1 MSAPFQPTT
10 DDAAFAAYLDRLAA
24 AMQHQSRHQP
34 LRDYCTGLL
43 LPDGRKS
50 VEPMAARLAPA
61 TARTKHKT
69 LLNFV
74 SEGTWSDTAVLTA
87 MREAVL
93 PAIEAHGPVR
103 FWITDETSM
112 AKKGM
117 HSVGVARQYCGEL
130 GKVENCQVMV
140 SLSVA
145 NDVAGLPIAARLY
158 LPEDWIAND
167 ERRAKAGIPLDV
179 GFQTKPSLALD
190 QIRAAHAAGVPPGV
204 VLADEVYGSCATFRQ
219 GVSALGLEYAVAVRS
234 TQEVR
239 PSQDR
244 RRARPWRGEA
254 AVTVRT
260 LAARLPRSAWR
271 WVTWREGSGPELS
284 GRFAMIRVR
293 VGPDGAP
300 GDQTLLVEWP
310 VGERAPVGYWL
321 VTLPPR
327 TPLTAVVATAKAR
340 WWVEQGYRDLKQEV
354 GLGGYEGRGWRGFHH
369 HVTLTFAAYGFL
381 IMRRCQTL
389 GPAGGRATTY
399 TFPVVADSTRPPLR
413 PERHAPASIPTMR
426 RRLTVGLARRLP
438 RCPYCH
444 ATPPPPIRTP
454 EPLPLSA

>member
-10 DDAAFAAYLDRLAA
+10 DDAAFDTYLDRLAA

-50 VEPMAARLAPA
+50 VEPRAARLAPA
-61 TARTKHKT
+61 TARTRHKT

-74 SEGTWSDTAVLTA
+74 SEGPWSDTAVLTA
-87 MREAVL
+87 MRKAVL

-103 FWITDETSM
+103 FWITDETSR
-112 AKKGM
+112 AKKGV
-117 HSVGVARQYCGEL
+117 HSAGVARQYCGEL

-158 LPEDWIAND
+158 LPEEWIAND

-179 GFQTKPSLALD
+179 GFQTKPSIALD

-204 VLADEVYGSCATFRQ
+204 VLADAVSGSSATFRQ

-239 PSQDR
+239 PPRDR
-244 RRARPWRGEA
+244 RRARPWRGET

-271 WVTWREGSGPELS
+271 WVTWRAGSGPELS

-300 GDQTLLVEWP
+300 GDQTLVVEWP
-310 VGERAPVGYWL
+310 VAHRRALAHWPFHQQGL
-321 VTLPPR
+321 V
-327 TPLTAVVATAKAR
+327 
-340 WWVEQGYRDLKQEV
+340 
-354 GLGGYEGRGWRGFHH
+354 
-369 HVTLTFAAYGFL
+369 
-381 IMRRCQTL
+381 
-389 GPAGGRATTY
+389 
-399 TFPVVADSTRPPLR
+399 
-413 PERHAPASIPTMR
+413 
-426 RRLTVGLARRLP
+426 ARRAVRADAHP
-438 RCPYCH
+438 DH
-444 ATPPPPIRTP
+444 GEPPADRK
-454 EPLPLSA
+454 SVV